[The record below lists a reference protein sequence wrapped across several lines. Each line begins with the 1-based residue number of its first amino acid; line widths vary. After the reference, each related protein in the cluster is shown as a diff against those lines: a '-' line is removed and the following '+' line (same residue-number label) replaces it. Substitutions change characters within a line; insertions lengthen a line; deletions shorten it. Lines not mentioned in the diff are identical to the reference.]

1 MGECLTTEH
10 SGYDGQEENRK
21 LSTHHKGP
29 VFMRQEEEEALR
41 IQGKEYD
48 SEVGRALGSV
58 LKFLLL
64 PQPCCIFTYSV
75 SVYCYPT

>member
-1 MGECLTTEH
+1 
-10 SGYDGQEENRK
+10 
-21 LSTHHKGP
+21 
-29 VFMRQEEEEALR
+29 MRQEEEEALR

-75 SVYCYPT
+75 SVYCDPT